1 MESEIL
7 IVGAGIFGISTA
19 YHLAKRSSHPASITV
34 LDRYPAPSQDAAST
48 DINKII
54 RADYSSSLY
63 MELAVEAIEVWKNDP
78 LFKDSGVYHQ
88 TGWIM
93 MDEKDSD
100 LAGHIGAN
108 FRDIFGSNPLQPM
121 SENEVRSNWGGV
133 LRDTDLS
140 PFGSFFLNPLAGWAD
155 AGRALTIMATEVIR
169 MGVRYQV
176 DEATRLVLGEG
187 GIKGVQTQ
195 SGDMYSAN
203 KVLLCTGAW
212 TSQLMSSMEIELR
225 LLESDRVESQ
235 ATAAGV
241 CVAHFQLSDT
251 ERKLY
256 EQLPVYVYGEQ
267 GMIHCQATIL
277 AVINMH
283 LGEVIPPT
291 DAGLLKFTTTQSFK
305 NTSHGY
311 SVPPASDFPFTT
323 QRVVPEK
330 LQKECINSIRS
341 RLPQLFTSDRQ
352 VDYFRLCW
360 DAITPD
366 QHPLIT
372 QHPDTRLPNL
382 YLAIGGSFH
391 CWKFLP
397 TIGRYVANMLDGE
410 SNRDDRDDAWAWKK
424 SRQGGVHDSLRPSK
438 ELSEYY

>member
-34 LDRYPAPSQDAAST
+34 LDRCPAPSQDAAST

-63 MELAVEAIEVWKNDP
+63 MELGLEAIDAWKNDP

-100 LAGHIGAN
+100 LAGRIGAN
-108 FRDIFGSNPLQPM
+108 FRKILGSNPLQPM
-121 SENEVRSNWGGV
+121 SEDEVRSKWGGV
-133 LRDTDLS
+133 LEDAVLS
-140 PFGSFFLNPLAGWAD
+140 PFEAFYLNPLAGWAD
-155 AGRALTIMATEVIR
+155 AGRALTIMANEIIR

-176 DEATRLVLGEG
+176 DDATRLLLGEG
-187 GIKGVQTQ
+187 GIKGVQTK
-195 SGDMYSAN
+195 SGDLYSAD

-212 TSQLMSSMEIELR
+212 TSQLMSSVEIELKMP
-225 LLESDRVESQ
+225 ETDRVESQ

-241 CVAHFQLSDT
+241 CVAHFQLSDA

-256 EQLPVYVYGEQ
+256 DQLPVYVYGEQ
-267 GMIHCQATIL
+267 
-277 AVINMH
+277 
-283 LGEVIPPT
+283 GEVIPPT

-311 SVPPASDFPFTT
+311 SVPPASDYPLTT

-330 LQKECINSIRS
+330 LQKECIDSIRS
-341 RLPQLFTSDRQ
+341 RLPRLFTSDRQ

-372 QHPDTRLPNL
+372 QHPDPRLPNL

-397 TIGRYVANMLDGE
+397 TIGRYVASMLDGG
-410 SNRDDRDDAWAWKK
+410 SNRGDRDDAWAWKK
-424 SRQGGVHDSLRPSK
+424 SREGGVHDSLTPSK